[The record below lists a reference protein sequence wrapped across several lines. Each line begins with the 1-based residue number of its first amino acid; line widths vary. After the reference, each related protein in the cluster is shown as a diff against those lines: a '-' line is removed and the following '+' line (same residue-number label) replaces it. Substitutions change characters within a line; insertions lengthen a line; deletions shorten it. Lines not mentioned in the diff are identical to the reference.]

1 MKREKVYVDERRKRI
16 LEILRDRSQVQ
27 VDDLAELLNISVI
40 TVRRDLQYLEE
51 QKRLIRVYGG
61 AVAVQ
66 EQAEQT
72 DEIQLYRDLIARYA
86 ASLVEDGDTL
96 FLNTSRNV
104 RQILRYITKKNV
116 TVITNN
122 GRVID
127 AERGPGVHVILTG
140 GELRYPKEAMVGD
153 YAIRNLRTVIAK
165 KAFVGCS
172 GIDPVTGMTTENAN
186 EVAINQLMVKN
197 VAREAYILAD
207 HTKLGRISSF
217 ISCPIE
223 EIRHLITDEM
233 APEEIVE
240 ELRGKGVTVHQV
252 RKANFTDAASGRL
265 DEP

>member
-104 RQILRYITKKNV
+104 RQILRYITKK
-116 TVITNN
+116 
-122 GRVID
+122 
-127 AERGPGVHVILTG
+127 
-140 GELRYPKEAMVGD
+140 M
-153 YAIRNLRTVIAK
+153 
-165 KAFVGCS
+165 
-172 GIDPVTGMTTENAN
+172 
-186 EVAINQLMVKN
+186 
-197 VAREAYILAD
+197 
-207 HTKLGRISSF
+207 
-217 ISCPIE
+217 
-223 EIRHLITDEM
+223 
-233 APEEIVE
+233 
-240 ELRGKGVTVHQV
+240 
-252 RKANFTDAASGRL
+252 
-265 DEP
+265 